1 MQASDLVVYTEPSYA
16 EVLDSMYFTTT
27 LGMTHRFDVAPTIQD
42 EHHSFSLDFSGGIS
56 GTFGLVLG
64 SSTARTLAA
73 NFLGEEEE
81 SLTPAEVGDVTGE
94 LVNMLCGSLVSRIPS
109 QSDFVLSHPVP
120 AMPHPTPCAAD
131 RMLLSTLETDSG
143 PMQVWIY
150 LKETS

>member
-27 LGMTHRFDVAPTIQD
+27 LGLKHQYDAAPTISD
-42 EHHSFSLDFSGGIS
+42 EDHSFSLDFSGGIS

-64 SSTARTLAA
+64 CSTARTLAA
-73 NFLGEEEE
+73 NFLGEEED
-81 SLTPAEVGDVTGE
+81 SLTPTEVGDVTGE

-109 QSDFVLSHPVP
+109 QSDFVLSHPAP
-120 AMPHPTPCAAD
+120 AVTHPTPCAPG
-131 RMLLSTLETDSG
+131 RLLLSTLETDSG

-150 LKETS
+150 LEETS